1 MWRSVIRVVGSS
13 APTVASNA
21 AMCRMCTTTP
31 ALRTASPSARVACS
45 CPAEVHHSNNSQVNS
60 NNNNSGLKQFWDIE
74 DWEIAGDEER
84 DILIFGTLP
93 SQREVE
99 EATSDLQNALRLGL
113 ITGSTPTS
121 VESPRTASPA
131 TSGSENSSASV
142 LEMEV
147 EEVEYHVISQ
157 VTKND
162 WIEPAPLDVTSIPR
176 SSEVGGRS
184 AMLEA
189 FHQFQHNPQVQKM
202 VVSLA
207 TDKGVWDAVLANEQ
221 IQEFRTT
228 LRAADGAIEHGADL
242 TENDGN
248 KPLKEEINVFSQ
260 FFWNT
265 KTAFSH
271 FIATLQELISG
282 IFDTAEKKVYL
293 SETDDFFERTVRSSM
308 MLSVLVLSLV
318 VFKRSAIHGA

>member
-1 MWRSVIRVVGSS
+1 MVGF
-13 APTVASNA
+13 V
-21 AMCRMCTTTP
+21 
-31 ALRTASPSARVACS
+31 
-45 CPAEVHHSNNSQVNS
+45 
-60 NNNNSGLKQFWDIE
+60 
-74 DWEIAGDEER
+74 
-84 DILIFGTLP
+84 TLCF
-93 SQREVE
+93 V
-99 EATSDLQNALRLGL
+99 
-113 ITGSTPTS
+113 
-121 VESPRTASPA
+121 
-131 TSGSENSSASV
+131 
-142 LEMEV
+142 
-147 EEVEYHVISQ
+147 
-157 VTKND
+157 
-162 WIEPAPLDVTSIPR
+162 
-176 SSEVGGRS
+176 
-184 AMLEA
+184 
-189 FHQFQHNPQVQKM
+189 FCQHVQKM

-228 LRAADGAIEHGADL
+228 LRAADGKHSRSLHGECSSGILYTQCSCGWFEVTGLGQSTCYLIWALSSHFWCCGKFKIFLVIHFKFEFHKWTCSSAGAIEHGADL
-242 TENDGN
+242 TEHDGN
-248 KPLKEEINVFSQ
+248 NPLKEEEINVFSQ

>member
-1 MWRSVIRVVGSS
+1 MVD
-13 APTVASNA
+13 
-21 AMCRMCTTTP
+21 
-31 ALRTASPSARVACS
+31 
-45 CPAEVHHSNNSQVNS
+45 
-60 NNNNSGLKQFWDIE
+60 F
-74 DWEIAGDEER
+74 
-84 DILIFGTLP
+84 
-93 SQREVE
+93 
-99 EATSDLQNALRLGL
+99 
-113 ITGSTPTS
+113 
-121 VESPRTASPA
+121 
-131 TSGSENSSASV
+131 
-142 LEMEV
+142 
-147 EEVEYHVISQ
+147 
-157 VTKND
+157 
-162 WIEPAPLDVTSIPR
+162 IPWCF
-176 SSEVGGRS
+176 V
-184 AMLEA
+184 
-189 FHQFQHNPQVQKM
+189 FCQHVQKM

-221 IQEFRTT
+221 IQEFRST
-228 LRAADGAIEHGADL
+228 LRAADGKHFLSLYGEIISGSFILHTCWSCGWFEVTGLSQFTCYSIWALSTNLWCCGNDSRCKFKKFLVINFKFELHKWTCSFAGAIEHGADL
-242 TENDGN
+242 TEHDGN